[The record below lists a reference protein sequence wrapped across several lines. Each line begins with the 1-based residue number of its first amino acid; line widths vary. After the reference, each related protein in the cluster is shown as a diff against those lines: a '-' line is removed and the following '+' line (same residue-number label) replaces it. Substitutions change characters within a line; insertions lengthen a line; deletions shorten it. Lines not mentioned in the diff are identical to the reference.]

1 MIYNKKIVDGIEVC
15 YSADWIRSL
24 ENEVHFNWYWNQAN
38 LVYTYCSREQN
49 ILEIGVGTSLLSDLL
64 KRRGWRLNTLD
75 IDEEKSPDF
84 CESAADFDY
93 AAHKVDVVLA
103 FEIFEHIPF
112 STFEKVINKLSDSNV
127 KFIYFSLPWCER
139 QIAILSFKFPR
150 LRKINL
156 SYALPKRSIT
166 TQAHFWE
173 LSLADKSLG
182 EKELIS
188 IGNLQ
193 TLFANNGY
201 SFEALN
207 KIGNIQYFS
216 ARRIS

>member
-1 MIYNKKIVDGIEVC
+1 MDYKKKIVDGIEVC
-15 YSADWIRSL
+15 FSADWISSL

-38 LVYTYCSREQN
+38 LVYTHCSRVQN

-64 KRRGWRLNTLD
+64 KRRGWSLSTLD
-75 IDEEKSPDF
+75 IDQEKNPDF

-112 STFEKVINKLSDSNV
+112 STFEKVIKKLSSFNV
-127 KFIYFSLPWCER
+127 QSIYFSLPWCER
-139 QIAILSFKFPR
+139 QIVALSLKLPR
-150 LRKINL
+150 LQKLNL
-156 SYALPKRSIT
+156 SYALTKRSIT
-166 TQAHFWE
+166 TEAHFWE
-173 LSLADKSLG
+173 LSRADKSLG

-188 IGNLQ
+188 IGRLQ

-201 SFEALN
+201 SFKALN
-207 KIGNIQYFS
+207 KIGNIQYFF
-216 ARRIS
+216 AKRID